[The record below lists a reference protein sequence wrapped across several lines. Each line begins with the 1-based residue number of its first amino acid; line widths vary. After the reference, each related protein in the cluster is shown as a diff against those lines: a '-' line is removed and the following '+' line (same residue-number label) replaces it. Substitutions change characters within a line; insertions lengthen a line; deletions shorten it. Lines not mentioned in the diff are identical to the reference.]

1 MHKSKHAMYVDGLG
15 KEHYA
20 LVTAINQLHPGYVTL
35 VYVDEDASE
44 RENLK
49 TVYDV
54 PHLSEKNA
62 EPNPALPSYDVHG
75 WKEVDEEHKALPSDH
90 PAFDH
95 PHKLPEFDQDG
106 TRIPII
112 RPEYEAEIAAHKS
125 TAAELVFETKT
136 YTDGS
141 SATGVAPLPDQSPE
155 QQAAGTPSATD
166 LDTVAAEE
174 AAKEATNIVP
184 IS

>member
-1 MHKSKHAMYVDGLG
+1 MHKSKHAMYGDGLG

-35 VYVDEDASE
+35 VYVDEDAPE
-44 RENLK
+44 PNNLK

-54 PHLSEKNA
+54 AHLSAKGG
-62 EPNPALPSYDVHG
+62 EPNPGLPSYDVHG
-75 WKEVDEEHKALPSDH
+75 WKEVDEEHKAPPSDH

-106 TRIPII
+106 ARIPIS
-112 RPEYEAEIAAHKS
+112 RPEYEAEVAAHQAS
-125 TAAELVFETKT
+125 TSLPGGEVSDLVIETKT

-155 QQAAGTPSATD
+155 QQAAGAPSAAD
-166 LDTVAAEE
+166 LDTVAA
-174 AAKEATNIVP
+174 
-184 IS
+184 